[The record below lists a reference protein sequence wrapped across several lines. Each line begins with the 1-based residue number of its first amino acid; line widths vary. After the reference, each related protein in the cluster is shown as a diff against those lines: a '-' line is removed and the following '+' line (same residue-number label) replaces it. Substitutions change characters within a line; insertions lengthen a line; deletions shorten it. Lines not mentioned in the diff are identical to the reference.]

1 MQNCTTHITDLQCL
15 SFDSLFPQLF
25 FHFLH
30 VTSDQMTQKQTEEF
44 VAQIYMSVKMYAVER
59 KKMYCI
65 KLCYAEKIHYVLALS
80 YFTGKNTGKYWITR
94 FLMII
99 FNYNHIS

>member
-1 MQNCTTHITDLQCL
+1 MQNCSTCTTDLQCL

-30 VTSDQMTQKQTEEF
+30 VMSDQMTRKQTEEF
-44 VAQIYMSVKMYAVER
+44 VAQICMPVKMYAVER
-59 KKMYCI
+59 KKCCVLNYVMWRKSIMYLHFHP
-65 KLCYAEKIHYVLALS
+65 LCFA
-80 YFTGKNTGKYWITR
+80 N

-99 FNYNHIS
+99 FNYKHIP